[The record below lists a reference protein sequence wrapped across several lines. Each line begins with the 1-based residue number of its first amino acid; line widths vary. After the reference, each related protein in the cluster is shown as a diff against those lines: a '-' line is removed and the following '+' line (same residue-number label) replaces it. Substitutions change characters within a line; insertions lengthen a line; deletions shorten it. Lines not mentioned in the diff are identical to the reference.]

1 MQCRLES
8 RRKGVWLDCTFSS
21 HHITIEF
28 TTQASKRH
36 GKEKTSVSLDAEEA
50 KVLSSTVMRRTG
62 STERTN
68 ITSALED
75 EAANQLPEESLMLSH
90 SC

>member
-1 MQCRLES
+1 M
-8 RRKGVWLDCTFSS
+8 
-21 HHITIEF
+21 EF
-28 TTQASKRH
+28 TTQASKRYS
-36 GKEKTSVSLDAEEA
+36 KEKTSVSLNAEKA
-50 KVLSSTVMRRTG
+50 KVLSSTVIWTV

-68 ITSALED
+68 IASALED

>member
-1 MQCRLES
+1 M
-8 RRKGVWLDCTFSS
+8 
-21 HHITIEF
+21 EF
-28 TTQASKRH
+28 TTQASKRYS
-36 GKEKTSVSLDAEEA
+36 KEKTSVSLNAEKA
-50 KVLSSTVMRRTG
+50 KVLSSTVIRGTV

-68 ITSALED
+68 IASALED